1 MSGCAGERHEALKAL
16 LPPINQFELEKK
28 CSVTTL
34 DSLPGSI
41 CQKTNRKLNDVLLGA
56 KHFSFRSSFFRVSA
70 VQFHISRSCLLFRWR
85 LDWGKLRDARRL
97 FWPSFLAAE
106 EKALDDHISTDD

>member
-1 MSGCAGERHEALKAL
+1 MIASVARELYVSGCAGERHEALKAL

-41 CQKTNRKLNDVLLGA
+41 CQKTTRKLNDVLLGA
-56 KHFSFRSSFFRVSA
+56 KHFSFRSSFFVLLLCNFTFLVRVYYSDGDLIGGEA
-70 VQFHISRSCLLFRWR
+70 S
-85 LDWGKLRDARRL
+85 
-97 FWPSFLAAE
+97 
-106 EKALDDHISTDD
+106 